1 MDGWKHLSES
11 KKRVR
16 LSLRFPEVE
25 YSLILGYF
33 PGLRL
38 KAESAWFLTQVIGFH
53 PTHPMGSECTMVKL
67 CSSCWSCGAEKGPG
81 EGGRVS
87 EPSLQLESLSHHYRR
102 LFVLTHSFTANRGKA
117 NSFLFLKALGPVEG
131 SKCLL
136 KVPVDFTALPGKIWE
151 VLELSP
157 LLLSWCWTHP
167 HCRQTSYRH
176 LCMHLGQ
183 HQQS

>member
-11 KKRVR
+11 KKWVR

-67 CSSCWSCGAEKGPG
+67 LELWGWEGSWGGWQGVWAFPPAWIPFTSLPEAFCFDLFLHSKSRKGKFLFVPEGCRTCGRLKVLVKGTCWFQCSARKDLRGAGTQSLAAFLVLDP
-81 EGGRVS
+81 S
-87 EPSLQLESLSHHYRR
+87 SLQTDQLQASLH
-102 LFVLTHSFTANRGKA
+102 
-117 NSFLFLKALGPVEG
+117 ALG
-131 SKCLL
+131 
-136 KVPVDFTALPGKIWE
+136 TAPAKLTQ
-151 VLELSP
+151 V
-157 LLLSWCWTHP
+157 
-167 HCRQTSYRH
+167 
-176 LCMHLGQ
+176 
-183 HQQS
+183 